1 MSAATGWP
9 AAAAVFAGGL
19 VCGAY
24 IGKVPPALPLQRE
37 ALGLGLVESGFI
49 ATTLNAIGLAC
60 GMFFGVLCD
69 RLGHKRVGLAGLAI
83 MAAAGA
89 LGAIADDFVSLLA
102 SRFFEG
108 IGFMLYAVAGSA
120 LMAATMPAGRERLKA
135 MGLWSAYMPTGGS
148 LALLAAP
155 PLLAVWGWRGLWVV
169 LAGAAA
175 VCFVLVAR
183 AAPAPR
189 YGGVGSLRLAVESLT
204 QPAGV
209 VLALLFAFY
218 VAQWT
223 SVMIWLPTF
232 LADERGAAPGTAS
245 LLTAL
250 MVLANVPGNL
260 AGGWLLS
267 RGVRRG
273 SLIVAACAVMAAT
286 DAAMLAATLPDGL
299 RYGACLAFSMCA
311 GVIPASV
318 FSGVVVHAR
327 TPAHI
332 GTTNGMVMQTS
343 QAAQFAAPILLAWL
357 AASGGGWSA
366 SLWGMLG
373 FAAGGALCGLAITR
387 IERSMKQGQTR
398 V

>member
-1 MSAATGWP
+1 MSAASGWP
-9 AAAAVFAGGL
+9 AAWAVFAGGL

-24 IGKVPPALPLQRE
+24 VGKVPPALPLQRE
-37 ALGLGLVESGFI
+37 ALDLGLVESGFI
-49 ATTLNAIGLAC
+49 ATTFNVIGLCC
-60 GMFFGVLCD
+60 GIFFGVLCD

-89 LGAIADDFVSLLA
+89 LGAAAWDFASLLGA
-102 SRFFEG
+102 RFFEG

-135 MGLWSAYMPTGGS
+135 MGLWSAYLPAGAS

-155 PLLAVWGWRGLWVV
+155 PLLSGWGWRGLWAA
-169 LAGAAA
+169 LAAAAA
-175 VCFVLVAR
+175 VCFLVVAR
-183 AAPAPR
+183 TAPAPR
-189 YGGVGSLRLAVESLT
+189 PAAAGSLRLALESLAR
-204 QPAGV
+204 PAAIA
-209 VLALLFAFY
+209 LAALFAFY

-232 LADERGAAPGTAS
+232 LADERGVATGTAA

-273 SLIVAACAVMAAT
+273 ALIVSACALMAAAS
-286 DAAMLAATLPDGL
+286 AAMLAAALPDAL

-311 GVIPASV
+311 GVVPACV

-327 TPAHI
+327 TPAHV
-332 GTTNGMVMQTS
+332 GTTNGLAMQAS
-343 QAAQFAAPILLAWL
+343 QAGQFAGPIVLAWL

-366 SLWGMLG
+366 SLWAMLG
-373 FAAGGALCGLAITR
+373 FAAGAALCGLAIAR
-387 IERSMKQGQTR
+387 LERK